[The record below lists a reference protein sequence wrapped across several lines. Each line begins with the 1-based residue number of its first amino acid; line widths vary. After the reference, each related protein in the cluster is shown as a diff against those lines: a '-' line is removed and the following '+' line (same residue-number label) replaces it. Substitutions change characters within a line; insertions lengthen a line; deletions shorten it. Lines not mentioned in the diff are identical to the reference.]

1 MLYDEGSEEMVRMTN
16 EAEYLGVCEAP
27 LWSSVM
33 TNLQHGTGVLGD
45 KRHDTGHC
53 SCTDVTYCDICHR
66 RWFVNVEVGY
76 GDIGDYID
84 FDVDPWVCECDVCL
98 RWRWSE

>member
-27 LWSSVM
+27 LWSSVI

-66 RWFVNVEVGY
+66 RWFVNVEVDY
-76 GDIGDYID
+76 GDIGDYVD
-84 FDVDPWVCECDVCL
+84 FDVDPSTQL
-98 RWRWSE
+98 RQHF